1 MPNGVLFLTPKV
13 IRGIASGEIEMINQD
28 GGFRVTEPPS
38 GGQPPGGVAPSGT
51 PSNSAVDG
59 KLASADSANHILI
72 ENELAQWRR
81 TALADL
87 KRGKPFR
94 DFACHYLPAATIE
107 NVRAGL
113 SGCCDEAAV
122 KELFAGLQPA

>member
-1 MPNGVLFLTPKV
+1 
-13 IRGIASGEIEMINQD
+13 
-28 GGFRVTEPPS
+28 
-38 GGQPPGGVAPSGT
+38 
-51 PSNSAVDG
+51 VD
-59 KLASADSANHILI
+59 DSAKLILV

-94 DFACHYLPAATIE
+94 DFTSHYLSAETIE
-107 NVRAGL
+107 SVRTGL
-113 SGCCDEAAV
+113 GDCCDESAV

>member
-1 MPNGVLFLTPKV
+1 M

-38 GGQPPGGVAPSGT
+38 GTPQPSGGNAPPIPSPPASGT
-51 PSNSAVDG
+51 PPVD
-59 KLASADSANHILI
+59 DSAKLILV

-94 DFACHYLPAATIE
+94 DFTSHYLSAETIE
-107 NVRAGL
+107 SVRTGL
-113 SGCCDEAAV
+113 GDCCDESAV